1 MKKTKILIIVAHPD
15 DEILGCGGSII
26 KFSKNSIIK
35 TVFTCKTHDTRN
47 NIKNSDDNEKRQVI
61 AKKVARYLK
70 IKQPSF
76 LNYPGLKMG
85 RNDTTKMARSIY
97 EEILKFRPNIIFSH
111 CIDDNHHDH
120 RVTAEAVFIATR
132 PSSKISFLKKIYSME
147 IPSASDK
154 LFSKKNFFNPN
165 YFIDIKK
172 TYKKKIEILNKFYK
186 KELRP
191 YPSPMS
197 LKSIK
202 NKIRY
207 RGNLVN
213 LEFAE
218 TFEIN
223 RIID

>member
-1 MKKTKILIIVAHPD
+1 MKKTKILVIVAHPD

-35 TVFTCKTHDTRN
+35 TIFTCKTYDTRN
-47 NIKNSDDNEKRQVI
+47 NIKKSDDNEKRQII
-61 AKKVARYLK
+61 AKKVAEYLK
-70 IKQPSF
+70 ITKPTF
-76 LNYPGLKMG
+76 LNYPGLKMS
-85 RNDTTKMARSIY
+85 RNDTTRMAKSIY
-97 EEILKFRPNIIFSH
+97 DEILKFKPDIIFSH

-120 RVTAEAVFIATR
+120 RVTAEAVLIATR
-132 PSSKISFLKKIYSME
+132 PSSKTSYLKHIYSME

-154 LFSKKNFFNPN
+154 LLSKKKSFCPN

-172 TYKKKIEILNKFYK
+172 TYKKKLEILNKFYK
-186 KELRP
+186 KELRS
-191 YPSPMS
+191 YPNSMS
-197 LKSIK
+197 LKSIT
-202 NKIRY
+202 NQIEY

-218 TFEIN
+218 TFEII